1 VCKRRAETVVYV
13 GKSTLL
19 LVNFY
24 VDKEDNDEHGSAS
37 EHLALE
43 TLLTIVTSSETDKE
57 SQDMMKEKKRGI
69 WIWQRYLP
77 SLTHRV
83 SMDEGNSPFLEIQ
96 DRIKSRHEDTRSVKR
111 LFFKNETVNPTG
123 SFRDRAAAL
132 VVSQALSE
140 KFDSLVV
147 ASDGNHG
154 VSVAAYAAYAG
165 LRCHCIV
172 PSRTDVGKI
181 RLMEIYGASVDTD
194 SEETLLGALFRS
206 NQYAE
211 ERASFQASVEGNSL
225 SLLGQETLAFEL
237 AYEPLLEDQEYVLL
251 VPTGSG
257 SLLYSLWSG
266 LKKVR
271 TAGELSSV
279 PHLCAVQIAGYDPIT
294 SMLHKEET
302 AFKAR
307 NEGIFVSPLMIDL
320 PFYKEDAIACIKE
333 SSGDSFSI
341 EQRRVTLMA
350 VQLARNFGFFVE
362 NASAAAIAALPL
374 LQQHP
379 LLGDLPVVIILT
391 GSGIKTPELFPFSSP
406 IHLERSPTEL
416 LPSSMKVA
424 ILKTLEDRK
433 TASGKEIWRL
443 MDRVVSPQVIYQHL
457 AGLREKG
464 FILPLDQAGKAKK
477 YHLTPKGMKLLEAL
491 QS

>member
-1 VCKRRAETVVYV
+1 MTTTTA
-13 GKSTLL
+13 
-19 LVNFY
+19 
-24 VDKEDNDEHGSAS
+24 
-37 EHLALE
+37 
-43 TLLTIVTSSETDKE
+43 
-57 SQDMMKEKKRGI
+57 RGI
-69 WIWQRYLP
+69 WRWQGYLP
-77 SLTHRV
+77 VLAHRV
-83 SMDEGNSPFLEIQ
+83 SMDEGNTPFMEIQ
-96 DRIKSRHEDTRSVKR
+96 GRIKSRLEDTRLVKR

-140 KFDSLVV
+140 NFDSLVV

-181 RLMEIYGASVDTD
+181 RLMEIYGASIDAD
-194 SEETLLGALFRS
+194 NEETLLGALFRS

-211 ERASFQASVEGNSL
+211 ERISFQASVEGNSL

-237 AYEPLLEDQEYVLL
+237 AYEPLLQDQEYVLL

-257 SLLYSLWSG
+257 SLIYSLWSG
-266 LKKVR
+266 FEKVR
-271 TAGELSSV
+271 VAGKLSSV
-279 PHLCAVQIAGYDPIT
+279 PHLCAVQIVGYDPIT
-294 SMLHKEET
+294 SMLHKGET
-302 AFKAR
+302 LPETR

-320 PFYKEDAIACIKE
+320 PFYKEDAVTCIRE

-341 EQRRVTLMA
+341 EQRRVTLIA
-350 VQLARNFGFFVE
+350 VQLARNFGFLVE

-374 LQQHP
+374 LQKHP
-379 LLGDLPVVIILT
+379 QLGDLPVVIILT

-416 LPSSMKVA
+416 LPNSMKVA
-424 ILKTLEDRK
+424 ILRTLEDRRA
-433 TASGKEIWRL
+433 ASGREIWRL
-443 MDRVVSPQVIYQHL
+443 MDRIVSPQVIYQHL

-464 FILPLDQAGKAKK
+464 YILLLDQVGKSKK